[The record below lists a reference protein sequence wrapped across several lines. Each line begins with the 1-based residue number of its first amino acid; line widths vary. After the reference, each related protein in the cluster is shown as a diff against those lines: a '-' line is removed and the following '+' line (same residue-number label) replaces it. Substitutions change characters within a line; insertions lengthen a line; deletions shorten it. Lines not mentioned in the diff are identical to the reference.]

1 MNVPEKND
9 PFWSAQNGFLDPDDW
24 KILETII
31 DRLNIK
37 NVVEFGSGIS
47 TRLFHMKGLNC
58 ISFEQHAGLVKK
70 ARKNKYVVRFWDDVA
85 PLPWRPDMVFIDAPW
100 CDGTDPKYPNRE
112 ESYIRTIPMHPLVI
126 AVHDYGREE
135 ERQWI
140 AKYLIPSGYH
150 SVDTSGQTELFI
162 I

>member
-47 TRLFHMKGLNC
+47 TRLFHMKGLNALDLFSVNRHD
-58 ISFEQHAGLVKK
+58 IVIALRDLHEEPWFFAK
-70 ARKNKYVVRFWDDVA
+70 
-85 PLPWRPDMVFIDAPW
+85 PLK
-100 CDGTDPKYPNRE
+100 DGNPCRIKDTHKDPPVGDPGFRGH
-112 ESYIRTIPMHPLVI
+112 RDLDRHLLDPLVI
-126 AVHDYGREE
+126 QLARGNVAVPKSTGLLDGLGLETRGR
-135 ERQWI
+135 
-140 AKYLIPSGYH
+140 
-150 SVDTSGQTELFI
+150 
-162 I
+162 